1 MCYIWHIEPARSSR
15 ASNMFAVVFFR
26 TDTGNESVRTWLRGL
41 DSAERAVIGGD
52 LRTVQLGFPLGM
64 PLCRPL
70 GGGLYEVRSSLPTRK
85 EARVIFFQTGATL
98 VLVHGFIKKT
108 RSTPRAE
115 IDKAARRKA
124 EYDANQPA

>member
-1 MCYIWHIEPARSSR
+1 
-15 ASNMFAVVFFR
+15 MFEVLFFR
-26 TDTGNESVRTWLRGL
+26 TEAGNEPVRSWLRSL
-41 DSAERAVIGGD
+41 EAEERAVIGAD
-52 LRTVQLGFPLGM
+52 LRTAQIGFPLGM
-64 PLCRPL
+64 PLCRAL

-108 RSTPRAE
+108 QSTPRAE

-124 EYDANQPA
+124 EYEANEKH